1 MLLINDYKFEL
12 TSTLFIMFIIIMY
25 TSSHAFRY
33 CAKFTIFSV
42 LSFLSATIFIP
53 LMLRRPRDYRN
64 GLLPAWGGRQISK
77 LLGLK
82 WEMRG
87 KENIVQNTGCVVL
100 INHQSCLDLLVLSEI
115 WPVMERCTVISK
127 KQIFYFW
134 PFGLAS
140 WLWGT
145 IFIDRLNG
153 EKAQQTINK
162 TGETIR
168 DKKAKLCLFPE
179 GTRNGGPELLTFK
192 KGAFHV
198 AISSQCPIQPVV
210 VSNYFFLDHKKRIF
224 DKGHI
229 VITILPPISTE
240 GLTKENLN
248 ELVEKSRN
256 AMQDVYTKSS
266 EEMKTKYFNVS

>member
-1 MLLINDYKFEL
+1 MLLINDYKFEI
-12 TSTLFIMFIIIMY
+12 TSTLVIMFIIIMY

-33 CAKFTIFSV
+33 YAKYALFTV
-42 LSFLSATIFIP
+42 LSYISATIFIP

-77 LLGLK
+77 MLGLT

-87 KENIVQNTGCVVL
+87 QENIVQGSGCVVL

-115 WPVMERCTVISK
+115 WPVMDRCTVISK
-127 KQIFYFW
+127 KEIFYFW

-145 IFIDRLNG
+145 IFIDRLNVAS
-153 EKAQQTINK
+153 AQSTINK
-162 TGETIR
+162 TGQAILQR
-168 DKKAKLCLFPE
+168 KARLCMFPE
-179 GTRNGGPELLTFK
+179 GTRHGGLELLNFK

-210 VSNYFFLDHKKRIF
+210 VSQYFFLDHKKHIF
-224 DKGHI
+224 DSGKI
-229 VITILPPISTE
+229 
-240 GLTKENLN
+240 
-248 ELVEKSRN
+248 
-256 AMQDVYTKSS
+256 
-266 EEMKTKYFNVS
+266 

>member
-1 MLLINDYKFEL
+1 
-12 TSTLFIMFIIIMY
+12 MFIIIMY

-33 CAKFTIFSV
+33 YTKYAIFTV
-42 LSFLSATIFIP
+42 LSYMSATVFIP
-53 LMLRRPRDYRN
+53 LMLWRPRDYRN

-77 LLGLK
+77 ILGLK

-87 KENIVQNTGCVVL
+87 QENIVQNSGCVVL

-127 KQIFYFW
+127 KEIFYFW

-145 IFIDRLNG
+145 IFIDRLNV
-153 EKAQQTINK
+153 ESAQKTINE

-168 DKKAKLCLFPE
+168 QKQARLCMFPE
-179 GTRNGGPELLTFK
+179 GTRHGGPELLSFK

-198 AISSQCPIQPVV
+198 AISSQCPVQPVV
-210 VSNYFFLDHKKRIF
+210 VTQYYFLDHGKRIF
-224 DKGHI
+224 DPGHI

-240 GLTKENLN
+240 GMTKSDLSD
-248 ELVEKSRN
+248 LIDKSRT
-256 AMQDVYTKSS
+256 AMQDAYTKSS
-266 EEMKTKYFNVS
+266 EEIKTKYLNVS